1 MGVREVRL
9 LYFFL
14 YLRKKVLQN
23 DKRVY
28 NKTLKGDAS
37 DEKND
42 ISGNIAG

>member
-28 NKTLKGDAS
+28 NTILKGDAS

-42 ISGNIAG
+42 SNGNIAN